1 LKRLVIVGAGFAGLE
16 CARRLG
22 GSRELELTLVD
33 RRNHHVFQPLLY
45 QVAMAELSPADIAAP
60 IRSVLSKH
68 RNIRV
73 LAGEAVGFDLARRV
87 LRCDFGELPY
97 DSLVVATGAQH
108 AYFGHEDWER
118 FAPGLKTLE
127 QATEIR
133 RRVLQAFED
142 AERTSDPVAQ
152 RRLLSFVIVGAGPTG
167 VELAGAIGE
176 MARYT
181 LARDFRRIEPALTRV
196 VLVEAGPRVL
206 ATFKPDDA
214 AWAVRALGT
223 LGVEVRCGAKVTAV
237 DADGVALEA
246 AAAGGGAER
255 IDAATVLWAAGVQP
269 SPLGALLG
277 VPLDGVG
284 RVKVA
289 PDLSVAGHP
298 EVFVAGD
305 LAHCLDGAVPLP
317 GTADVAQQ
325 QGRFLADLL
334 GAEARAAAR
343 GATAPPRAAFRYRNL
358 GSMATIGRDKAI
370 ADFRSFSLT
379 GYFAWLG
386 WVLLH
391 IYRLLGFRNR
401 MVVLTQWAWSYWTNR
416 RGARLILGKDW
427 RAYPSREPSKEG

>member
-1 LKRLVIVGAGFAGLE
+1 MKRLVIVGAGFVGLE

-22 GSRELELTLVD
+22 GARELEVTVVD

-68 RNIRV
+68 RNVRV
-73 LAGEAVGFDLARRV
+73 LAGEAQGFELAQRV

-97 DSLVVATGAQH
+97 DWLLVATGAQH
-108 AYFGHEDWER
+108 AYFGHEEWER

-152 RRLLSFVIVGAGPTG
+152 RRLLTFVIVGAGPTG

-206 ATFKPDDA
+206 ATFKPADA

-223 LGVEVRCGAKVTAV
+223 LGVEVRCGAKVTMV
-237 DADGVALEA
+237 DAGGVAL
-246 AAAGGGAER
+246 GDER
-255 IDAATVLWAAGVQP
+255 IDAATVLWAAGVKP
-269 SPLGALLG
+269 SALGAALHESGG
-277 VPLDGVG
+277 VPLDSVG
-284 RVKVA
+284 RVQVA
-289 PDLSVAGHP
+289 TDLSIPGHP

-305 LAHCLDGAVPLP
+305 LAHCREGDQPLP

-325 QGRFLADLL
+325 QGGYLARMLA
-334 GAEARAAAR
+334 AEARAAAR
-343 GATAPPRAAFRYRNL
+343 GTPAPARAPFRYLNL

-370 ADFRSFSLT
+370 ADFRHFSLT

-401 MVVLTQWAWSYWTNR
+401 MVVMTQWAWSYWTNR

-427 RAYPSREPSKEG
+427 RSY

>member
-1 LKRLVIVGAGFAGLE
+1 MRRLVIVGAGFAGLE

-22 GSRELELTLVD
+22 GARELEVTVVD

-60 IRSVLSKH
+60 IRSVLSRH
-68 RNIRV
+68 RNLRV
-73 LAGEAVGFDLARRV
+73 FAGEVVGVDLARRV

-97 DSLVVATGAQH
+97 DWLLIATGAQH

-142 AERTSDPVAQ
+142 AERASDPVLQ
-152 RRLLSFVIVGAGPTG
+152 RRLLTFVIVGAGPTG

-196 VLVEAGPRVL
+196 VLIEAGPRVL
-206 ATFKPDDA
+206 ATFKSEDA

-237 DADGVALEA
+237 DAGGVTVSVTG
-246 AAAGGGAER
+246 AAAGER
-255 IDAATVLWAAGVQP
+255 IEAATVLWAAGVQP
-269 SPLGALLG
+269 SPLGAVLG
-277 VPLDGVG
+277 VPLDAVG

-289 PDLSVAGHP
+289 ADLSIPGHP

-305 LAHCLDGAVPLP
+305 LAHCLEGDAPLP

-325 QGRFLADLL
+325 QGRYLARVL
-334 GAEARAAAR
+334 GAAARAAAR
-343 GATAPPRAAFRYRNL
+343 GTAAPTHAPFRYRNL

-401 MVVLTQWAWSYWTNR
+401 MVVMVQWAWSYWTNR
-416 RGARLILGKDW
+416 RGARLILGKSW
-427 RAYPSREPSKEG
+427 RSYG

>member
-1 LKRLVIVGAGFAGLE
+1 MIVGAGFAGLE

-22 GSRELELTLVD
+22 GARELEVTVVD

-60 IRSVLSKH
+60 IRSVLSRH
-68 RNIRV
+68 RNLRV
-73 LAGEAVGFDLARRV
+73 LAGEALGVDLARRV

-97 DSLVVATGAQH
+97 DRLLIATGAQH
-108 AYFGHEDWER
+108 AYFGHEEWEQ

-152 RRLLSFVIVGAGPTG
+152 RRLLTFVIVGAGPTG

-214 AWAVRALGT
+214 AYAVRALGT

-237 DADGVALEA
+237 DAGGVGL
-246 AAAGGGAER
+246 GAER
-255 IDAATVLWAAGVQP
+255 IEAATVLWAAGVQP
-269 SPLGALLG
+269 SPLGRALHDAGG
-277 VPLDGVG
+277 VPLDGLG

-289 PDLSVAGHP
+289 PDLSIPGHA

-305 LAHCLDGAVPLP
+305 LAHCLEGEVPLP

-325 QGRFLADLL
+325 QGAYLARLFA
-334 GAEARAAAR
+334 AEARAAAR
-343 GATAPPRAAFRYRNL
+343 GAAALQLAEARAAFRYRNL
-358 GSMATIGRDKAI
+358 GNMATIGRDKAI
-370 ADFRSFSLT
+370 ADFRRFSLT

-401 MVVLTQWAWSYWTNR
+401 MVVMVQWAWSYWTNR

-427 RAYPSREPSKEG
+427 RSY